1 MNIFTV
7 PLEIFRCEQLTIRD
21 ELIIGDV
28 IVARLPVWLQPQIC

>member
-21 ELIIGDV
+21 ELNIADV
-28 IVARLPVWLQPQIC
+28 IVAHLPVLLRP